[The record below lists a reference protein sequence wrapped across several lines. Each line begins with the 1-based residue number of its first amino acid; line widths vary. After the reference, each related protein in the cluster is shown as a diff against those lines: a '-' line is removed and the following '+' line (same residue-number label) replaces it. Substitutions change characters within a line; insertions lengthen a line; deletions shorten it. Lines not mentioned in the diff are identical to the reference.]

1 MRQADQHPVEPGIE
15 SGPMADV
22 LLVRMAVPDSFAN
35 RSELFARAESGQE
48 TLALLKVLRFRLLL
62 ASIDVPDMRPW
73 ELFER
78 ARRTQARL
86 QCALVDDRLSLEYE
100 QRIRQAGG
108 AVFGLNDP
116 GLLEAIAKFLPAT
129 SQWKPTDAREPAR
142 APP

>member
-1 MRQADQHPVEPGIE
+1 
-15 SGPMADV
+15 MADV
-22 LLVRMAVPDSFAN
+22 LLVRMAPPEPFMD
-35 RSELFARAESGQE
+35 RSEIFARAESAKE
-48 TLALLKVLRFRLLL
+48 TLALLKLLRFRLLL
-62 ASIDVPDMRPW
+62 ASMDVPDMRPW

-86 QCALVDDRLSLEYE
+86 QCALVDDRLSMEDE
-100 QRIRQAGG
+100 QRIRQVGG

-129 SQWKPTDAREPAR
+129 SRWKPVGAREPAR